1 MHIVTCCVFKKLVSR
16 ANSSRPHNLF
26 IDERNWCDD
35 FLDYASRIISTNTA
49 VVVTIDL
56 LSSLCVITVYRI
68 VLRASCAV
76 CFMHHYYFILIVC
89 TPGAEQI
96 PYICIINLGARKLS
110 PGNLAEAIC
119 GTGLRRWI

>member
-1 MHIVTCCVFKKLVSR
+1 MSR
-16 ANSSRPHNLF
+16 ANSSRSHNLF

-35 FLDYASRIISTNTA
+35 FLDYASRVILTDTA

-96 PYICIINLGARKLS
+96 PYICIANLSTL
-110 PGNLAEAIC
+110 
-119 GTGLRRWI
+119 